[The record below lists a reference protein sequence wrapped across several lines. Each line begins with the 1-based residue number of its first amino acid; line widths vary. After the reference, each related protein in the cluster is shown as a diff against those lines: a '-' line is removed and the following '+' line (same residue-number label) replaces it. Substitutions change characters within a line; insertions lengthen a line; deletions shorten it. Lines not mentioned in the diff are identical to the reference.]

1 MCAQTAAGQ
10 HRKRSPSARV
20 RASPPALH
28 RQPARQSL
36 APPHARRR
44 AGAWQR
50 VRRAGRRTRTPPR
63 LKAKR
68 CTRRAVPPL
77 ARALPPLPP
86 PQPAQQQRGH
96 ASEELGARRRQA
108 PPVAPSAQSHTRA
121 VLPPRLLPAC
131 LGTARRGLL
140 QPHGLHPHA
149 AARARQRPREHAR
162 AAPNHACMCRCAWLY
177 TENEGRPADVS
188 DAGSGVPSSRR
199 STRPPACAAQA
210 ASPQGRGLAL
220 GAGQNTRPNQS
231 SSSRL
236 ASQSCEPVTCGAA
249 VRSPSL

>member
-140 QPHGLHPHA
+140 QPHALHPHA

-162 AAPNHACMCRCAWLY
+162 AAPNHACMCRCA
-177 TENEGRPADVS
+177 
-188 DAGSGVPSSRR
+188 
-199 STRPPACAAQA
+199 
-210 ASPQGRGLAL
+210 
-220 GAGQNTRPNQS
+220 
-231 SSSRL
+231 
-236 ASQSCEPVTCGAA
+236 
-249 VRSPSL
+249 